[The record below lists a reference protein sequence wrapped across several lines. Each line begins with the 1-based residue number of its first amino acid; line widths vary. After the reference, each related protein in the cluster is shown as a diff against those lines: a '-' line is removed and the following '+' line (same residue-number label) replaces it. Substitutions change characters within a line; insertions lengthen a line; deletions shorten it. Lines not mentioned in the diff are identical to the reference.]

1 MIQFMNFLCSVWN
14 TQQQQLFP
22 CMLHCVVHV
31 QINTSV
37 HTAEY
42 EHVTCLIARS
52 ADIKELP
59 QPAILVSFFQFM
71 NSSLKWQ

>member
-1 MIQFMNFLCSVWN
+1 
-14 TQQQQLFP
+14 
-22 CMLHCVVHV
+22 MLHCVVHV

-59 QPAILVSFFQFM
+59 QPAILVSFLPVYVFQYEVAVG
-71 NSSLKWQ
+71 LEVEQVIH

>member
-1 MIQFMNFLCSVWN
+1 
-14 TQQQQLFP
+14 
-22 CMLHCVVHV
+22 MLHCVVHV
-31 QINTSV
+31 QINTSLRVNISV

-71 NSSLKWQ
+71 NSSLQWQ